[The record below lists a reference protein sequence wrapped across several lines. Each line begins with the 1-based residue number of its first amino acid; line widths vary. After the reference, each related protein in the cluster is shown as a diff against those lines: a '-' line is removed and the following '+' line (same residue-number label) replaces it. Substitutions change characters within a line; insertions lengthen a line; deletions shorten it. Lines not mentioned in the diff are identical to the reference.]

1 MKKNHLTEKDLIEY
15 QFKLASQEQ
24 IEKAAEHLKE
34 CEKCRRLNE
43 RLEAKFSS
51 LELLRED
58 PQLNEELVSRV
69 LVNIKKSRRAKL
81 KSRTFKIPAWIGA
94 AAAVLLVTSL
104 LVISEIKEQR
114 RSKLKEGL
122 RIDRPQRTEKYAYGD
137 KKIKAER
144 GDDIRR
150 DSRQLGRDFT
160 AGDRIVSSKEDEKLP
175 FAPASAIAPVVRP
188 SRENVQFTFHDFSDL
203 TLAGEKRNLALQKGW
218 KLADQDGNWQTNLN
232 NGWQMK

>member
-24 IEKAAEHLKE
+24 IEKAAKHLRE

-51 LELLRED
+51 LELLREE

-69 LVNIKKSRRAKL
+69 LVDIKTSRRAKL
-81 KSRTFKIPAWIGA
+81 KSRKFKTSAWMGA
-94 AAAVLLVTSL
+94 AAALLLVASL
-104 LVISEIKEQR
+104 LVISEIKEQG

-122 RIDRPQRTEKYAYGD
+122 RIDRPQRTEKYAYD
-137 KKIKAER
+137 DEKIKAER

-160 AGDRIVSSKEDEKLP
+160 AGDRIVSNTEDEKLP
-175 FAPASAIAPVVRP
+175 FALASAIAPVVRP
-188 SRENVQFTFHDFSDL
+188 SRENVRFTIHHSVDF
-203 TLAGEKRNLALQKGW
+203 TLARKEGSFASKKGW
-218 KLADQDGNWQTNLN
+218 KLADQDGNWRTNLN